1 MAELSFPFE
10 DVDVSEVQFGA
21 WASNFQNYGVKGIPG
36 DSNLLV
42 SGDNS
47 GMQVRVAAG
56 EAFVRGHYYQNTT
69 QATVTLTAANAS
81 LPRIDAIVLELDI
94 TLNRIILKAV
104 AGTAAAS
111 PVAPTLTQTT
121 SGIYQ
126 LLLGYVSVA
135 ASATSI
141 VAGNVTDA
149 RSFMGKPVGIW
160 TTATR
165 PANATAWVTIGYNS
179 TLGYHEVWN
188 GTSWTP
194 LVETPTSPF
203 LLMGA

>member
-10 DVDVSEVQFGA
+10 NVDVTETQFGS
-21 WASNFQNYGVKGIPG
+21 WASNFQNFGVKGIPG

-94 TLNRIILKAV
+94 TLNRIVLKAIT
-104 AGTAAAS
+104 GTAAAS
-111 PVAPTLTQTT
+111 PSVPTLTQTT

-126 LLLGYVSVA
+126 LLLATVAVSA
-135 ASATSI
+135 AQTSI

-149 RSFMGKPVGIW
+149 RSFMGRPVGIW

-165 PANATAWVTIGYNS
+165 PSNVSAWVTIGYNS

-188 GTSWTP
+188 GSTWLP
-194 LVETPTSPF
+194 LVETATSPF

>member
-1 MAELSFPFE
+1 MAQLSFPFE

-21 WASNFQNYGVKGIPG
+21 WASNFQQYGVKGVPG

-42 SGDNS
+42 TGDNS

-56 EAFVRGHYYQNTT
+56 EAFIRGHYYQNTL
-69 QATVTLTAANAS
+69 QETVALTAANAS
-81 LPRIDAIVLELDI
+81 LPRRDAIVLELDI
-94 TLNRIILKAV
+94 TLNRIILKAI
-104 AGTAAAS
+104 AGTPAAS
-111 PVAPTLTQTT
+111 PVAPTLTQTA

-126 LLLGYVSVA
+126 LLLATVLVGA
-135 ASATSI
+135 AATSI

-149 RSFMGKPVGIW
+149 RTFMGQQVGIW

-165 PANATAWVTIGYNS
+165 PASPVTNSTIGYNV
-179 TLGYHEVWN
+179 TLGYHEY
-188 GTSWTP
+188 WTGSAWSP
-194 LVETPTSPF
+194 ISPDQTSPF